1 MCMFCGGEGAGNAG
15 GLLAFGTMAGFRAD
29 LKALQIRVNCASPK
43 ELQTSSQK
51 HEHKGDES
59 LARVQTT
66 IASQGY

>member
-29 LKALQIRVNCASPK
+29 LNALQIRSKCASPK
-43 ELQTSSQK
+43 ELPTSSPK
-51 HEHKGDES
+51 GRHKGDES

-66 IASQGY
+66 TASESY

>member
-15 GLLAFGTMAGFRAD
+15 GLLAFGTMGGFRAD
-29 LKALQIRVNCASPK
+29 LNALEIRSKRASPK

-51 HEHKGDES
+51 HEHKADES